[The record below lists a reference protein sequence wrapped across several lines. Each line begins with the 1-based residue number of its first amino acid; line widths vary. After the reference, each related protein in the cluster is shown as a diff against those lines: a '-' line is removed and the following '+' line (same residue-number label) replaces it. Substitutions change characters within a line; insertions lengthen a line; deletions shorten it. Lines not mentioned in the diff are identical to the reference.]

1 MARPSKEEKYS
12 SQGQKQLLR
21 EICGDALYLIHENLK
36 EMIAE
41 QARRKKENK
50 ENKEKRE
57 PLKIDYQALGNFV
70 GKMLPIIVD
79 ENTENTTD
87 VTMDLLIKK
96 AIKVNMR
103 IQEAN
108 EEGLK
113 EEDEQS

>member
-1 MARPSKEEKYS
+1 M
-12 SQGQKQLLR
+12 LR
-21 EICGDALYLIHENLK
+21 EICGDALLLIRENIK
-36 EMIAE
+36 ETIAE
-41 QARRKKENK
+41 QARRK
-50 ENKEKRE
+50 KEKRE

-79 ENTENTTD
+79 ENTDNTTD